1 MKTLKKYRW
10 PLTGALLGALIFLL
24 LYGVRVLDPT
34 SVDWIL
40 NNPSP
45 DPAQHYLGWELFRRS
60 PVHLPYIGAN
70 YNAVYPFRTSVLF
83 ADSLPL
89 AALLF
94 KLLGGIL
101 PTRFQYFGWWGLF
114 CYMMQGGLA
123 QAVIARIAGVQ
134 PTFGRGD
141 KSKTAIAI
149 IMSPGQ
155 TAKLWGSVLG
165 AGVLVLF
172 PALTMRTF
180 AHEALAGTWLVLLAL
195 YLWLRSDE
203 LMSATR
209 RACLLWGLMGLLCAG
224 IHLYYLPMVGLVLV
238 GYAVRRALQKRGP
251 AAVLLPI
258 AAFCAAALAE
268 LFLLGAF
275 AVNFAGYS
283 NGYLSGADYLGLFV
297 PWLAQSWEQNVYMG
311 LGAVLAVVLAIF
323 SVVCNARKAEK
334 FFTAHHD
341 WVVAGVVVLVLDL
354 LAAGGNAITVGGKTL
369 FTVPIPQFLMDFWA
383 MFSSCARLAWVAGL
397 LLAVAACG
405 LVLRFWQKGVVPA
418 LMLAVCAVAQGWG
431 QRGELFNR
439 WTDYH
444 YYGFCYEN
452 KTLLTDPAWENIA
465 ASGKYSHLAFASFD
479 FEHDEFWDLVDFA
492 ADHGWTS
499 NSFYMAHMDG
509 NLAAVTLPG
518 ELNELSADTL
528 YAFVDEDELARNSY
542 DLHYYRLNGILIGS
556 VEPINGIEEE
566 PAPEV
571 PARTMNLTKSDLINA
586 HYADGSVGLET
597 GGEMMTEEW
606 TLFPGRY
613 CVTLTGSGFDHSYI
627 YARYGLINEET
638 YKLDID
644 FTGIDPNEMT
654 FEFTATE
661 MLHYWRVAVHTLD
674 DANVTVTGVTVEK
687 VG

>member
-1 MKTLKKYRW
+1 MKKYRW
-10 PLTGALLGALIFLL
+10 PLTGALLGVLVFLAV
-24 LYGVRVLDPT
+24 YGVRVLDPT

-40 NNPSP
+40 NSLSP
-45 DPAQHYLGWELFRRS
+45 DPIQHYLGWELFRRS

-83 ADSLPL
+83 TDSLPL
-89 AALLF
+89 AALFF

-101 PTRFQYFGWWGLF
+101 PMRFQYFGWWGLL
-114 CYMMQGGLA
+114 CYALQGGLA
-123 QAVIARIAGVQ
+123 QAVIARFGGVKPDQ
-134 PTFGRGD
+134 
-141 KSKTAIAI
+141 K
-149 IMSPGQ
+149 
-155 TAKLWGSVLG
+155 AKLWGSVAG

-180 AHEALAGTWLVLLAL
+180 AHEALAATWLVLLAL

-203 LMSATR
+203 IMPTTR
-209 RACLLWGLMGLLCAG
+209 RACLLWGGMGLLCAG

-251 AAVLLPI
+251 AAVVLPV
-258 AAFCAAALAE
+258 AAFCVTALAE
-268 LFLLGAF
+268 LVLLGAF

-297 PWLAQSWEQNVYMG
+297 PWYAPGWEQNVYMG
-311 LGAVLAVVLAIF
+311 VGAVWAVVLAIF
-323 SVVCNARKAEK
+323 SMVCNARKAEK
-334 FFTAHHD
+334 FFAAHHD
-341 WVVAGVVVLVLDL
+341 WVAAGLVVLVLDL
-354 LAAGGNAITVGGKTL
+354 IAAGGNAITVGGRTL

-383 MFSSCARLAWVAGL
+383 MFSSCARLAWLAGM
-397 LLAVAACG
+397 LLAVTACG
-405 LVLRFWQKGVVPA
+405 LVLRFWEKGAVPA
-418 LMLAVCAVAQGWG
+418 LLLAVCAVAQGWG

-444 YYGFCYEN
+444 YYDFRYEN
-452 KTLLTDPAWENIA
+452 KSLLTDPAWDDIA
-465 ASGKYSHLAFASFD
+465 ASGKYSHLAFATFD
-479 FEHDEFWDLVDFA
+479 FEHNEFWDLVDFA

-528 YAFVDEDELARNSY
+528 YAFIDEDELARNSY
-542 DLHYYRLNGILIGS
+542 DLHYYRLDGILIGS
-556 VEPINGIEEE
+556 VEPIDGIEEE

-571 PARTMNLTKSDLINA
+571 PAHTMDLTKSDLINA
-586 HYADGSVGLET
+586 HFADGSVGLET

-613 CVTLTGSGFDHSYI
+613 RVTLTGSGFDHSYI
-627 YARYGLINEET
+627 YARYGLINQET

-661 MLHYWRVAVHTLD
+661 MLHYWRTAVHTLD
-674 DANVTVTGVTVEK
+674 DANVTVNSVTVEK

>member
-83 ADSLPL
+83 TDSLPL

-141 KSKTAIAI
+141 KSKAAIAI

-258 AAFCAAALAE
+258 VAFCAAALAE

-283 NGYLSGADYLGLFV
+283 NGYLSGADYLGLFA
-297 PWLAQSWEQNVYMG
+297 PWLAPSWEQNVYMG

-444 YYGFCYEN
+444 YYGFRYEN
-452 KTLLTDPAWENIA
+452 KTLLTDPAWEDIA

-518 ELNELSADTL
+518 ELNDLAADTL
-528 YAFVDEDELARNSY
+528 YAFIDEDELARNSF
-542 DLHYYRLNGILIGS
+542 DLHYYRLDGILIGS
-556 VEPINGIEEE
+556 VEPIDGLEED

-571 PARTMNLTKSDLINA
+571 PARTMDLTKSDLINA

-613 CVTLTGSGFDHSYI
+613 RVTLTGSGFDHSYI
-627 YARYGLINEET
+627 YARYGLINQEI

-661 MLHYWRVAVHTLD
+661 MLHYWRTAVHTLD
-674 DANVTVTGVTVEK
+674 DTNVTVNSVTVEK
-687 VG
+687 IG

>member
-1 MKTLKKYRW
+1 MTKTKAFLQKHRW
-10 PLTGALLGALIFLL
+10 SLTGALLGALVFLV
-24 LYGVRVLDPT
+24 LYGVRVLDPVC
-34 SVDWIL
+34 VDWIL

-45 DPAQHYLGWELFRRS
+45 DPSQHYLGWVFYRRS
-60 PVHLPYIGAN
+60 GWHLPYLGAN
-70 YNAVYPFRTSVLF
+70 YSAIYPYRTSILYT
-83 ADSLPL
+83 DSIPL
-89 AALLF
+89 LAVVC
-94 KLLGGIL
+94 KLLGGVL
-101 PTRFQYFGWWGLF
+101 PARFQYLGLWGLF
-114 CYMMQGGLA
+114 CYAMQGGLA
-123 QAVIARIAGVQ
+123 QALIARIGGVRPQ
-134 PTFGRGD
+134 D
-141 KSKTAIAI
+141 
-149 IMSPGQ
+149 
-155 TAKLWGSVLG
+155 TAKNWASVLG

-172 PALTMRTF
+172 PALNIRMF
-180 AHEALAGTWLVLLAL
+180 AHTALAANWLVLLAL

-203 LMSATR
+203 LMPTTR
-209 RACLLWGLMGLLCAG
+209 RACLIWGGMGLLFAG

-251 AAVLLPI
+251 AAVLAPI

-268 LFLLGAF
+268 LVLLGAF

-283 NGYLSGADYLGLFV
+283 NGYLSGADYFGLFV
-297 PWLAQSWEQNVYMG
+297 PWLAQSWEQNVYAG
-311 LGAVLAVVLAIF
+311 IGTSLAVVLAVFGI
-323 SVVCNARKAEK
+323 VCNARKAEK
-334 FFTAHHD
+334 FFAAHRD
-341 WVVAGVVVLVLDL
+341 WLIAGAVVLVLDL
-354 LAAGGNAITVGGKTL
+354 IAAGGNAITVNGKTL
-369 FTVPIPQFLMDFWA
+369 FTVPIPQFLMNFWA
-383 MFSSCARLAWVAGL
+383 MFSSCARLAWLAGM
-397 LLAVAACG
+397 LLAAVGCG
-405 LVLRFWQKGVVPA
+405 LVLRFWDNGVAPA

-431 QRGELFNR
+431 QRSELFNR

-444 YYGFCYEN
+444 YYGFRYEN
-452 KTLLTDPAWENIA
+452 KTLLTDPVWEQVA
-465 ASGKYSHLAFASFD
+465 ASGRYSHLAFATFD

-528 YAFVDEDELARNSY
+528 YAFIDEDELARNSY
-542 DLHYYRLNGILIGS
+542 DLHYYRLDGILIGS
-556 VEPINGIEEE
+556 VEPIDGIEEE

-571 PARTMNLTKSDLINA
+571 PAHTMDLTKSDLINA
-586 HYADGSVGLET
+586 HFADGSVGLET

-613 CVTLTGSGFDHSYI
+613 RVTLTGSGFDHSYI
-627 YARYGLINEET
+627 YARYGLINQET

-661 MLHYWRVAVHTLD
+661 MLHYWRTAVHTLD
-674 DANVTVTGVTVEK
+674 DANVTVNSVTVEK

>member
-83 ADSLPL
+83 TDSLPL

-101 PTRFQYFGWWGLF
+101 PTQFQYFGWWGLF

-141 KSKTAIAI
+141 KSKAAIAI

-444 YYGFCYEN
+444 YYGFRYEN
-452 KTLLTDPAWENIA
+452 KTLLTDPAWEDIA

-518 ELNELSADTL
+518 ELNDLAADTL
-528 YAFVDEDELARNSY
+528 YAFIDEDELARNSC
-542 DLHYYRLNGILIGS
+542 DLHYYRLDGILIGS
-556 VEPINGIEEE
+556 VEPIDGLEED

-571 PARTMNLTKSDLINA
+571 PARTMDLTKSDLINA

-613 CVTLTGSGFDHSYI
+613 RVTLTGSGFDHSYI

-654 FEFTATE
+654 FEFTAGE
-661 MLHYWRVAVHTLD
+661 MLHYWRTAVHTLD
-674 DANVTVTGVTVEK
+674 DANVTVSSVTVEK
-687 VG
+687 IG

>member
-83 ADSLPL
+83 TDSLPL

-141 KSKTAIAI
+141 KSKAAIAI

-444 YYGFCYEN
+444 YYGFRYEN
-452 KTLLTDPAWENIA
+452 KTLLTDPAWEDIA
-465 ASGKYSHLAFASFD
+465 ASGKYSHLAFVSFD

-518 ELNELSADTL
+518 ELNDLAADTL
-528 YAFVDEDELARNSY
+528 YAFIDEDELARNSC
-542 DLHYYRLNGILIGS
+542 DLHYYRLDGILIGS
-556 VEPINGIEEE
+556 VEPIDGLEED

-571 PARTMNLTKSDLINA
+571 PARTMDLTKSALINA

-613 CVTLTGSGFDHSYI
+613 RVTLTGSGFDHSYI

-654 FEFTATE
+654 FEFTAGE
-661 MLHYWRVAVHTLD
+661 MLHYWRTAVHTLD
-674 DANVTVTGVTVEK
+674 DANVTVSSVTVEK
-687 VG
+687 IG

>member
-83 ADSLPL
+83 TDSLPL

-134 PTFGRGD
+134 PIFGRGD
-141 KSKTAIAI
+141 KSKAAIAI

-203 LMSATR
+203 LMSATL

-283 NGYLSGADYLGLFV
+283 NGYLSGADYFGLFV

-383 MFSSCARLAWVAGL
+383 MFSSCARLAWLAGM

-405 LVLRFWQKGVVPA
+405 LVLRFWQKGVAPA

-444 YYGFCYEN
+444 YYGFRYEN
-452 KTLLTDPAWENIA
+452 KTLLTDPAWEDIA

-518 ELNELSADTL
+518 ELNDLAADTL
-528 YAFVDEDELARNSY
+528 YAFIDEDELARNSC
-542 DLHYYRLNGILIGS
+542 DLHYYRLDGILIGS
-556 VEPINGIEEE
+556 VEPIDGLEED

-571 PARTMNLTKSDLINA
+571 PARTMDLTKSDLINA

-613 CVTLTGSGFDHSYI
+613 RVTLTGSGFDHSYI

-654 FEFTATE
+654 FEFTAGE
-661 MLHYWRVAVHTLD
+661 MLHYWRTAVHTLD
-674 DANVTVTGVTVEK
+674 DTEITVSSVTVEK
-687 VG
+687 IG

>member
-1 MKTLKKYRW
+1 MKALKKYRW
-10 PLTGALLGALIFLL
+10 PLTGALLGVLVFLAV
-24 LYGVRVLDPT
+24 YGVRVLDPT

-40 NNPSP
+40 NSLSP
-45 DPAQHYLGWELFRRS
+45 DPIQHYLGWELFRRS

-83 ADSLPL
+83 TDSLPL
-89 AALLF
+89 AALFF

-101 PTRFQYFGWWGLF
+101 PTRFQYFGWWGLL
-114 CYMMQGGLA
+114 CYALQGGLA
-123 QAVIARIAGVQ
+123 QAVIARFGGVKPDQ
-134 PTFGRGD
+134 
-141 KSKTAIAI
+141 K
-149 IMSPGQ
+149 
-155 TAKLWGSVLG
+155 AKLWGSVAG

-180 AHEALAGTWLVLLAL
+180 AHEALAATWLVLLAL

-203 LMSATR
+203 IMPTTR
-209 RACLLWGLMGLLCAG
+209 RACLLWGGMGLLCAG

-251 AAVLLPI
+251 AAVVLPV
-258 AAFCAAALAE
+258 AAFCVTALAE
-268 LFLLGAF
+268 LVLLGAF

-297 PWLAQSWEQNVYMG
+297 PWYAPGWEQNVYMG
-311 LGAVLAVVLAIF
+311 VGAVWAVVLAIF
-323 SVVCNARKAEK
+323 SMVCNARKAEK
-334 FFTAHHD
+334 FFAAHHD
-341 WVVAGVVVLVLDL
+341 WVAAGLVVLVLDL
-354 LAAGGNAITVGGKTL
+354 IAAGGNAITVGGRTL

-383 MFSSCARLAWVAGL
+383 MFSSCARLAWLAGM
-397 LLAVAACG
+397 LLAVTACG
-405 LVLRFWQKGVVPA
+405 LVLRFWEKGAVPA
-418 LMLAVCAVAQGWG
+418 LLLAVCAVAQGWG

-444 YYGFCYEN
+444 YYDFRYEN
-452 KTLLTDPAWENIA
+452 KSLLTDPAWEDIA
-465 ASGKYSHLAFASFD
+465 ASGKYSHLAFATFD

-528 YAFVDEDELARNSY
+528 YAFIDEDELARNSF
-542 DLHYYRLNGILIGS
+542 DLHYYRLDGILIGS
-556 VEPINGIEEE
+556 VEPIDGIEEE

-571 PARTMNLTKSDLINA
+571 PAHTMDLTKSDLINA
-586 HYADGSVGLET
+586 HFADGSVGLET

-613 CVTLTGSGFDHSYI
+613 RVTLTGSGFDHSYI
-627 YARYGLINEET
+627 YARYGLINQET

-661 MLHYWRVAVHTLD
+661 MLHYWRTAVHTLD
-674 DANVTVTGVTVEK
+674 DANITVNSVTVEK
-687 VG
+687 IG